1 MCSLYARD
9 GAERAFHKKKE
20 KNEIRIKK
28 ESKGQLIERVTRLS
42 LHWMRKCAGA

>member
-28 ESKGQLIERVTRLS
+28 KKVRGS
-42 LHWMRKCAGA
+42 

>member
-28 ESKGQLIERVTRLS
+28 KR
-42 LHWMRKCAGA
+42 